1 MRLRDWLAVV
11 LGCVLFTGCGDDDTP
26 PVEDGGTEDSGT
38 EIDAEVPLESCAPTN
53 FAWQRARVDT
63 TPGVQRRL
71 DLFVQREACEDL
83 PITFTSSSAG
93 VIALPDPL
101 TIAEG
106 KNLVNVVIEPEAVGT
121 TTLTATLVYREGTD
135 QEATLTATV
144 EVVVSD
150 TTVPA
155 CSGTASGN
163 VAPGTELRLGGTPVG
178 VTIPA
183 AAATNVL
190 LPVEAFDGTIACGAD
205 QVPEGFVA
213 LGPAI
218 TFGPTYHRFGR
229 DVPMTVPVKIAL
241 LPERAS
247 IGQIFFSYTG
257 PGVSAPRVVPV
268 ASPDFRSQPGYVT
281 FQAPR
286 LGTYQAVTAATP
298 PAAREREFAYRGITG
313 FSMGSGGA
321 ALVGTHN
328 QERFDF
334 VAPLGGPVDWIH
346 LLNYIRTYHLGGF
359 CTEAQRLADP
369 EGCAGPALTSRT
381 PESNQLYQV
390 RQNFESWYYVDEWNG
405 HGGSFDRR
413 EYIRIFRD
421 LAMMYGNPNSTAT
434 LLPTEPNVVPPGI
447 PDSERMRSNAERCA
461 TPHVIRPE
469 CGDTP
474 NCQEG
479 RYFDDEYNP
488 AGDHPVITFCD
499 GAEIPADNGRG
510 RDLGVWNPEGTNDA
524 PIEVA
529 LAVDVNDNGR
539 RDPGEPVVRAGR
551 EPYEDCG
558 LDQLCNPD
566 ETGYDAITNPDPAG
580 DDYDFQYNPTGTEGN
595 WLRDYVGAPSGECT
609 SPSPNVAAGMGERF
623 DDVGLDGVDG
633 TAQLEDGGYD
643 HGEGDGCWTL
653 ARGMQH
659 MLDNNPRGFVLSES
673 EETIRDLDF
682 FGDGGIRDLFNFAT
696 NQDHLAGAFAAR
708 GLPINLYNGHA
719 SLAFSGQSL
728 DADFRVAAVDWSEIG
743 KYVQVRYGQL
753 DPTAGALAQ
762 GDGQHVGTSTQIVN
776 RLLAALAWMDAR
788 WPDGDRDRVL
798 GRDMLCEEVGPNC
811 PHINSID
818 IEFTSS
824 LGRTGP
830 AAVVLPPGY
839 FLPEN
844 ADKTYPVVYLLH
856 GYGQD
861 PRDLRDLGTIM
872 WALMTTPSVPA
883 HRRLQKMIFVFP
895 DGRCRNGECV
905 KGTFY
910 ADAPPGTPDGAQMET
925 FLLDLMDYVEEN
937 YRTRAPERHTVF
949 D

>member
-1 MRLRDWLAVV
+1 MRLRDWLAVL
-11 LGCVLFTGCGDDDTP
+11 LGCVLFVGCGDDDAP
-26 PVEDGGTEDSGT
+26 PLVDGGPEDGGEDV
-38 EIDAEVPLESCAPTN
+38 DADIPLESCSPSD
-53 FAWQRARVDT
+53 FAWQRARVDL
-63 TPGVQRRL
+63 TPGASRTF

-83 PITFTSSSAG
+83 PITYSSSSDG
-93 VIALPDPL
+93 VIELPAAS
-101 TIAEG
+101 TIVRG
-106 KNLVNVVIEPEAVGT
+106 DNLIEVDIEAAGVGT
-121 TTLTATLVYREGTD
+121 TTLTATLTYREGTP
-135 QEATLTATV
+135 QAATLTAAI

-150 TTVPA
+150 ATVPT
-155 CSGTASGN
+155 CTGTASGN
-163 VAPGTELRLGGTPVG
+163 VAPGGALRLGDSPVG
-178 VTIPA
+178 VSVPA
-183 AAATNVL
+183 GAATHPE
-190 LPVEAFDGTIACGAD
+190 LPVAPFDGTIGCGDD
-205 QVPEGFVA
+205 QIPEGFVA

-218 TFGPTYHRFGR
+218 TFGPTYQRFTR

-241 LPERAS
+241 LPERAG

-257 PGVSAPRVVPV
+257 PGVSTPRVVPV
-268 ASPDFRSQPGYVT
+268 ASPDYRSQPGFVT
-281 FQAPR
+281 FFAPR
-286 LGTYQAVTAATP
+286 LGTYQAVTRATP
-298 PAAREREFAYRGITG
+298 PASREREFAYRGITG

-321 ALVGTHN
+321 ALIGTSN
-328 QERFDF
+328 QDRFDF

-346 LLNYIRTYHLGGF
+346 LIHYIRTYHLGGF
-359 CTEAQRLADP
+359 CTEAQRIADP
-369 EGCAGPALTSRT
+369 EACAGPALTSRT
-381 PESNQLYQV
+381 PPTNELYQV
-390 RQNFESWYYVDEWNG
+390 RQDFENWYYVDEWIG
-405 HGGSFDRR
+405 HGGTFDRR

-421 LAMMYGNPNSTAT
+421 LAMMYGNPNTTAT
-434 LLPTEPNVVPPGI
+434 ISPTGPNVVPPGI

-461 TPHVIRPE
+461 TPHVIRPT

-479 RYFDDEYNP
+479 RYYDDEYNP

-510 RDLGVWNPEGTNDA
+510 RDVGVWNPEGTQDS
-524 PIEVA
+524 PVEVA
-529 LAVDVNDNGR
+529 LAVDLNDNGL
-539 RDPGEPVVRAGR
+539 RDVGEPVIRAGR

-558 LDQLCNPD
+558 LDQLCNVD
-566 ETGYDAITNPDPAG
+566 EAGYDAITNPDPAG

-595 WLRDYVGAPSGECT
+595 WLRDYVGAPSGECQ

-623 DDVGLDGVDG
+623 EDVGLDGVDG
-633 TAQLEDGGYD
+633 TAQLDEDGYD
-643 HGEGDGCWTL
+643 LGEGDGCWTL

-659 MLDNNPRGFVLSES
+659 MLDNNPRGFVLTES
-673 EETIRDLDF
+673 EETLRDLDF

-708 GLPINLYNGHA
+708 GLPVNLYNGHA
-719 SLAFSGQSL
+719 SLAFAGGS
-728 DADFRVAAVDWSEIG
+728 ADDEFRVAGIDWSEIG

-753 DPTAGALAQ
+753 DASDGALAQ

-776 RLLAALAWMDAR
+776 RLLAALSWMDAR
-788 WPDGDRDRVL
+788 WPDGDRTRVA
-798 GRDMLCEEVGPNC
+798 REMLCEVEGPAC
-811 PHINSID
+811 PNPNSFD
-818 IEFTSS
+818 LEFTSS
-824 LGRTGP
+824 VGRTGP
-830 AAVVLPPGY
+830 VSIVLPPGY
-839 FLPEN
+839 FAPEN
-844 ADKTYPVVYLLH
+844 AERRYPVVYLLH

-861 PRDLRDLGTIM
+861 PRDLRALGAVV

-925 FLLDLMDYVEEN
+925 FVLDLMDYVDEN